1 SRARRASRA
10 WASAAGSASQRR
22 ALSIVVIRLV
32 VEVALDRGRSQ
43 QLLDSLGFI
52 EALVEPEPDVGRE
65 FQVDA
70 ARNLAAQEALVAL
83 EPGEHGFRVAPA
95 KRHDVDGREPQIGRH
110 PHLRDGDKMTLDHR
124 VMYGP
129 ARQHVRE
136 RMADELTDPQL
147 TLRERVARAGIAL
160 MTSAG
165 HDRPGRSSFRIG
177 PRLPRPSVGHALTGE
192 MRFARVR
199 FELTASVAPS
209 PPGSIR

>member
-1 SRARRASRA
+1 
-10 WASAAGSASQRR
+10 SAAGSASQRR
-22 ALSIVVIRLV
+22 ALSTVVIRLV

-83 EPGEHGFRVAPA
+83 ERGEHRFRVAPA
-95 KRHDVDGREPQIGRH
+95 QRHDVDGREPQIGRH
-110 PHLRDGDKMTLDHR
+110 PHLRDGDKMTLDPR

-165 HDRPGRSSFRIG
+165 HDRPERSSCRID
-177 PRLPRPSVGHALTGE
+177 PRIRRLAMEIAVTGS
-192 MRFARVR
+192 MRVARVR
-199 FELTASVAPS
+199 VALTASVAPS